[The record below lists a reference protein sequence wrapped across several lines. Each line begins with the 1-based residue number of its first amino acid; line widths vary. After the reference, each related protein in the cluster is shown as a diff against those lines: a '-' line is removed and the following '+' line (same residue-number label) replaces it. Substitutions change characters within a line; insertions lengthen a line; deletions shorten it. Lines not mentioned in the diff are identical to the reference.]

1 MESLRLQGQRWK
13 SALPLL
19 SSSRTSLHGTDLCS
33 PFESLVGSLRK
44 NGAVFLSSL
53 SVADDARCGGGGG
66 PPPYCYSPQR
76 PPAVVVHGAAVTT
89 GYHQAQQQ
97 SASSPTSSSFES
109 CDGDLGFDSDNDDTM
124 EGGAVLTVR
133 DVADVLKG
141 KHVILT
147 GGRTCEGYPVL
158 TFPDSGA
165 FCSLSDE
172 DYRRLMQYLTSVPL
186 PQDAELGFVLV
197 VDRRKDK
204 WNSVKTVLLKI
215 SGYFPG
221 VIQVVFVL
229 KPVGFLQ
236 KALSEVSNKLFKEE
250 FKFRLVMCNNLE
262 ELHEYIDPGQLT
274 EDLGGLIPYD
284 HERWMEQRMAV
295 EMFTG
300 SLKEVTECVRE
311 ATQRLRDTELPN
323 DVGSTVELLRA
334 QGGQYQELKED
345 LLNASQHGHQLLRCV
360 RPPSPAPAD
369 RALGAPGSSSA
380 TTQRLV
386 NVCAV
391 ERLLQQLH
399 SAEHGFDA
407 FWSAHQKR
415 LNECL
420 ELRKFEQE
428 FRELQTNMAANAREL
443 ADMEAVG
450 DSVAQVD
457 SLLHEMDEFRALAE
471 EDLEKAE
478 QLRQTGRELI
488 MAGHY
493 AVDSIEPKC
502 VELERMCADF
512 QEKLRQRMDVL
523 QRYRDLQERIDK
535 ANKWCSQGVE
545 LLATLDIER
554 CSSPEF
560 ARAALQDLD
569 TFLNSSSE
577 FKLGDPREFH
587 RFFKDFINSESKP
600 LLQQV
605 LKRVDDVKLMC
616 ENKQASLRKLV
627 ARQVRPVQAVAPEP
641 SAVQDSLAYDA
652 EARLYPSKK
661 AAPKHVE
668 VCFAQNEG
676 VDSGLQSLEI
686 LQDKKGHVMTELI
699 ETEKTYVHELY
710 SIIQGYKKEMT
721 NPEMK
726 HLVPHS
732 LYGKADIL
740 FGNMEALYQFH
751 NDVFL
756 QDLQNCRST
765 PELVGTCFVQRKE
778 TFHKL
783 YSAYCMNKPK
793 SEALRLE
800 CASDNAFFKECQR
813 KLNHKLPLDAYL
825 LKPVQRITKYQ
836 LLLKDLLKYSE
847 GSGEQYQLQEAVNTM
862 LDVLKHVNDS
872 MHQVSITGFH
882 GSLADYGKL
891 LLQGMFNVWMEKK
904 KKERMRE
911 LRFKPSQRYIFLY
924 EHLVLFTKKYGRD
937 DNPSYAFKNALKTS
951 QIGLTENFKGSRG
964 DKRKFEVWL
973 HGRTQV
979 FIIQAPSAECK
990 DLWVKNI
997 KQVLLQQFE
1006 LLKDE
1011 SKRQHYEK
1019 YEQLNGVKPQS
1030 PSGRA
1035 RHTISGMSWESRR
1048 VADNNNHSR
1057 SECQRASRVLG
1068 RRATFPALRS
1078 YGANGEL
1085 SDHEDGWSTDDL
1097 SQSEDDDDD
1106 GDIFVNTEVGGS
1118 YVALGDYEAVDVGE
1132 ASLVE
1137 GQPVQVLRVGCAGWW
1152 YVRCLGGGGREGWV
1166 PAAYLGPSGRV
1177 HHTARS
1183 SPSVSSQDSGTG
1195 GLHHAISRISMA
1207 SNLSSTSLDGG
1218 M

>member
-1 MESLRLQGQRWK
+1 MTNYHQRQ
-13 SALPLL
+13 
-19 SSSRTSLHGTDLCS
+19 SRSVTRFRTGMKVLFKKL
-33 PFESLVGSLRK
+33 GSL
-44 NGAVFLSSL
+44 
-53 SVADDARCGGGGG
+53 
-66 PPPYCYSPQR
+66 
-76 PPAVVVHGAAVTT
+76 
-89 GYHQAQQQ
+89 
-97 SASSPTSSSFES
+97 
-109 CDGDLGFDSDNDDTM
+109 LGTNDTM
-124 EGGAVLTVR
+124 EGGTVLTVR

-560 ARAALQDLD
+560 ARSALQDLD
-569 TFLNSSSE
+569 TFLSSSSE

-587 RFFKDFINSESKP
+587 RFFKDFINSDSKP

-627 ARQVRPVQAVAPEP
+627 ARQIRPVQAVAPEP

-661 AAPKHVE
+661 AAPKV
-668 VCFAQNEG
+668 
-676 VDSGLQSLEI
+676 
-686 LQDKKGHVMTELI
+686 
-699 ETEKTYVHELY
+699 
-710 SIIQGYKKEMT
+710 
-721 NPEMK
+721 
-726 HLVPHS
+726 
-732 LYGKADIL
+732 
-740 FGNMEALYQFH
+740 
-751 NDVFL
+751 
-756 QDLQNCRST
+756 
-765 PELVGTCFVQRKE
+765 
-778 TFHKL
+778 
-783 YSAYCMNKPK
+783 
-793 SEALRLE
+793 
-800 CASDNAFFKECQR
+800 
-813 KLNHKLPLDAYL
+813 
-825 LKPVQRITKYQ
+825 
-836 LLLKDLLKYSE
+836 
-847 GSGEQYQLQEAVNTM
+847 
-862 LDVLKHVNDS
+862 
-872 MHQVSITGFH
+872 
-882 GSLADYGKL
+882 
-891 LLQGMFNVWMEKK
+891 
-904 KKERMRE
+904 
-911 LRFKPSQRYIFLY
+911 
-924 EHLVLFTKKYGRD
+924 
-937 DNPSYAFKNALKTS
+937 
-951 QIGLTENFKGSRG
+951 
-964 DKRKFEVWL
+964 
-973 HGRTQV
+973 
-979 FIIQAPSAECK
+979 
-990 DLWVKNI
+990 
-997 KQVLLQQFE
+997 
-1006 LLKDE
+1006 
-1011 SKRQHYEK
+1011 
-1019 YEQLNGVKPQS
+1019 
-1030 PSGRA
+1030 
-1035 RHTISGMSWESRR
+1035 
-1048 VADNNNHSR
+1048 
-1057 SECQRASRVLG
+1057 
-1068 RRATFPALRS
+1068 LRS
-1078 YGANGEL
+1078 
-1085 SDHEDGWSTDDL
+1085 H
-1097 SQSEDDDDD
+1097 
-1106 GDIFVNTEVGGS
+1106 
-1118 YVALGDYEAVDVGE
+1118 
-1132 ASLVE
+1132 
-1137 GQPVQVLRVGCAGWW
+1137 
-1152 YVRCLGGGGREGWV
+1152 
-1166 PAAYLGPSGRV
+1166 
-1177 HHTARS
+1177 
-1183 SPSVSSQDSGTG
+1183 
-1195 GLHHAISRISMA
+1195 
-1207 SNLSSTSLDGG
+1207 
-1218 M
+1218 